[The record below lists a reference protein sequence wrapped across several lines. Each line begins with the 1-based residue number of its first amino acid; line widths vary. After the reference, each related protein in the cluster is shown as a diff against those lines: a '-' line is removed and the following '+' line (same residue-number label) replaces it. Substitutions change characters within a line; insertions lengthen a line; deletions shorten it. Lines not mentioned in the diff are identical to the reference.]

1 MLALDIGKKT
11 DYKSTLKQA
20 MFDDEWCMKLR
31 QSESMEGQLDRGP
44 SREDGGSVENKL
56 GVKTLK
62 CF

>member
-1 MLALDIGKKT
+1 
-11 DYKSTLKQA
+11 